1 MFSFQFSSP
10 VAKKSIIMN
19 KKTRILVLDD
29 DPDIGTMI
37 KMMLEY
43 KGYTVTVSDRAESV
57 REALRNNNIDLVIMD
72 MLLSGVNGTDVC
84 TDLKKNSSTS
94 HIPVMM
100 ISAHPNAKEICLQ
113 AGADEFISKP
123 FDMYDIL
130 SKIDRLVKKQTG

>member
-1 MFSFQFSSP
+1 
-10 VAKKSIIMN
+10 MN
-19 KKTRILVLDD
+19 RNTKILVLDD

-43 KGYTVTVSDRAESV
+43 KGYTVTVSDRAIQAE
-57 REALRNNNIDLVIMD
+57 EALRSNNIDLIIMD
-72 MLLSGVNGTDVC
+72 MLLSGVNGTDLC

-94 HIPVMM
+94 HIPVIM

-123 FDMYDIL
+123 FDMQDIL
-130 SKIDRLVKKQTG
+130 SKIKHLINKSVP

>member
-1 MFSFQFSSP
+1 
-10 VAKKSIIMN
+10 MN
-19 KKTRILVLDD
+19 KTARILVLDD

-43 KGYTVTVSDRAESV
+43 KGYSVTVSDRAEQAEEV
-57 REALRNNNIDLVIMD
+57 LRNNNIDLIIMD
-72 MLLSGVNGTDVC
+72 MLLSGVNGTDIC
-84 TDLKKNSSTS
+84 TELKQNNSTS

-123 FDMYDIL
+123 FDMQDIL
-130 SKIDRLVKKQTG
+130 SKINKLVSEQG